1 MYTSIH
7 RVKKIVTSKSTNKD
21 DAGKVNYRTVTIKAT
36 DSDDKNYELTLFV
49 TEDVKLL
56 ESFED

>member
-7 RVKKIVTSKSTNKD
+7 RVKKIVTTKSTSKD
-21 DAGKVNYRTVTIKAT
+21 DAGKINYRTVTIKAT
-36 DSDDKNYELTLFV
+36 DSDDKSYELTFFV
-49 TEDVKLL
+49 TDDVKLL

>member
-7 RVKKIVTSKSTNKD
+7 RVKKIVTTKSTNKAD
-21 DAGKVNYRTVTIKAT
+21 DGKINYRTVTIKAT
-36 DSDDKNYELTLFV
+36 DSDDKSYELTLFV
-49 TEDVKLL
+49 TDDVKLL